1 MPNEPSSSPGGPPAE
16 TPDVLPR
23 PDFHFQGEIGRTYRD
38 SDPAQFPQPVAAPKG
53 APNVLLVLIDDCGF
67 GQYGTFGGGIPSP
80 TMDKLAAEGL
90 RYNRFHTTALCS
102 PTRAALITGR
112 NHHSTSFA
120 GITELA
126 TGYDGYCC
134 ILPRNCGTVGE
145 VLRQNGYMTA
155 WVGKN
160 HNTLGDEPRR
170 AVRPLGQRPRL
181 RLFLRLQRR
190 RHESL
195 ESDSL

>member
-1 MPNEPSSSPGGPPAE
+1 MPNEPSSPPDALPPE

-38 SDPAQFPQPVAAPKG
+38 SDPAQFPQAITAPKG

-80 TMDKLAAEGL
+80 TMDKLAVEGL

-145 VLRQNGYMTA
+145 VLRQNDGLGRQEPQHA
-155 WVGKN
+155 D
-160 HNTLGDEPRR
+160 LGDEPRR
-170 AVRPLGQRPRL
+170 AVRPVGQWPRL

-190 RHESL
+190 RYESL

>member
-1 MPNEPSSSPGGPPAE
+1 MATKKKPESPARAS

-23 PDFHFQGEIGRTYRD
+23 PDFHFPGEIGRTYLD
-38 SDPAQFPQPVAAPKG
+38 SDPAQFPQPVAAPEG
-53 APNVLLVLIDDCGF
+53 APNILLVLIDDAGF
-67 GQYGTFGGGIPSP
+67 GQFSTFGGGVPSP
-80 TMDKLAAEGL
+80 TMDQLATEGL
-90 RYNRFHTTALCS
+90 RFNRFHTTALCS

-126 TGYDGYCC
+126 TGYDGYTC
-134 ILPRNCGTVGE
+134 ILPRSCGTVGE

-160 HNTLGDEPRR
+160 HNTPTWETSAAGPST
-170 AVRPLGQRPRL
+170 AGQTAWA
-181 RLFLRLQRR
+181 
-190 RHESL
+190 STT
-195 ESDSL
+195 SMGSTVVT